1 MVGSANRR
9 LSLCLASS
17 YRAVLKAAG
26 YRMPMEET
34 FEQRAE
40 RRRRTWTARLGAEQL
55 PARVEETTVAER
67 VSHMSVVSESAWALA
82 GLPIPEY
89 TRASMPGRVFRACSR

>member
-1 MVGSANRR
+1 MEE
-9 LSLCLASS
+9 
-17 YRAVLKAAG
+17 
-26 YRMPMEET
+26 EET

-40 RRRRTWTARLGAEQL
+40 RRRRTWTAHLGTEQL
-55 PARVEETTVAER
+55 PARADETTIAER

-89 TRASMPGRVFRACSR
+89 TRGSMPGRILRDGCR